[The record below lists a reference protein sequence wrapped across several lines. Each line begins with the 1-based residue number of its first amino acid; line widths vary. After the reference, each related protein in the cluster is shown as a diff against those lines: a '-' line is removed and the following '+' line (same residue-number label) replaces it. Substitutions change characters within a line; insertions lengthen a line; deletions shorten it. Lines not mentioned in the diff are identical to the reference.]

1 METNQNVG
9 VESTDSTQ
17 LKEGRVPSAVE
28 GVAMIATPGPE
39 TAAAVAST
47 TLAPPAAPVDLLNT
61 YRTTLVPMAEILA
74 AVSPAQP
81 AGEFI
86 RETPEFEK
94 LHLEI
99 NKLVSLNNKIPVD
112 WSLVNA
118 TSQGLLIKSKDL
130 SVLGYLIYALYRLH
144 GLQGL
149 AAGVFLNLK
158 FFENFWEDLYPQ
170 KSRMRA
176 RVAAYR
182 WWRDR
187 LETEIEKFV
196 PDTQTDKEAIQH
208 LAYFLPLLDE
218 SAGRLLDEG
227 KKDDSVHKTALLR
240 KVKEYHRNLANLD
253 KAEAE
258 KRQQREKAA
267 TQPVSGGAGISLE
280 SEFHSEED
288 IAKALKQVPLVLKN
302 IAAFWRHKNLTDS
315 RSYRINRVAAW
326 LNISQS
332 PPHQNGLTQI
342 SGPNMDTLNKY
353 QGLMAAS
360 QFSEIIHE
368 VEKNLWLMPFWI
380 DGHRFSVLALTAL
393 GPSHGGAKTAIL
405 EELALFL
412 KRCVN
417 LHELKFSNNTPFIS
431 EECQRWIDAEV
442 KPHLG
447 GGQSS
452 GGALVGVQNKEDNPW
467 LDAAKEAQQLA
478 AKGQIAEALALFHKG
493 QTQAGTERQ
502 SFLWRLYQSRFSLDV
517 GQVELAI
524 GQLESLNQHVIQY
537 GLEGWEPEISVE
549 VARLL
554 LICYAKYLKKSK
566 KPLEG
571 LHVKMEELYRRICR
585 LDIKTALAMEEKPWQ
600 SH

>member
-1 METNQNVG
+1 METNKNVA
-9 VESTDSTQ
+9 VESADSAQ
-17 LKEGRVPSAVE
+17 LKEGPVLSGVE
-28 GVAMIATPGPE
+28 GPAATAMPGPE
-39 TAAAVAST
+39 TAATVVS
-47 TLAPPAAPVDLLNT
+47 DLLNT
-61 YRTTLVPMAEILA
+61 YRTALVPMVEIMT
-74 AVSPAQP
+74 AVNASQP
-81 AGEFI
+81 AGEFL

-94 LHLEI
+94 LAEEI
-99 NKLVSLNNKIPVD
+99 NKLNSINNKIPVD
-112 WSLVNA
+112 WSHISVI
-118 TSQGLLIKSKDL
+118 SQGLLIKSKDL
-130 SVLGYLIYALYRLH
+130 LVLSYLTYALFRLH

-158 FFENFWEDLYPQ
+158 FFDNFWADLHPP

-187 LETEIEKFV
+187 LETEIEKLI
-196 PDTQTDKEAIQH
+196 PDTLKDKEAIQH

-218 SAGRLLDEG
+218 RAASLLEED
-227 KKDDSVHKTALLR
+227 KKGDSVHKTALQR
-240 KVKEYHRNLANLD
+240 KVGEFHRNFANFE
-253 KAEAE
+253 KAEVE

-267 TQPVSGGAGISLE
+267 VQPVSGVGVSLE
-280 SEFHSEED
+280 AEFNSEEEMN
-288 IAKALKQVPLVLKN
+288 KALKQMPIVLKN
-302 IAAFWRHKNLTDS
+302 IAAFWRKKNLTDP
-315 RSYRINRVAAW
+315 RSYRFNRVAAW

-332 PPHQNGLTQI
+332 PQHQNGLTQI
-342 SGPNMDTLNKY
+342 SGPSTETINKY

-360 QFSEIIHE
+360 QFGELIHE
-368 VEKNLWLMPFWI
+368 VEKNLWLMPFWL
-380 DGHRFSVLALTAL
+380 DSHRFSVQALTAL

-405 EELALFL
+405 EELALLL
-412 KRCVN
+412 KRCAN
-417 LHELKFSNNTPFIS
+417 LHELKFNNNSPFIS

-452 GGALVGVQNKEDNPW
+452 GGSLVGVQNKEENPW
-467 LDAAKEAQQLA
+467 LDVAKEAQQLA
-478 AKGQIAEALALFHKG
+478 SKGQIAEGLALFHKG
-493 QTQAGTERQ
+493 QTQASTERQ
-502 SFLWRLYQSRFSLDV
+502 SFLWRLYQSRFSLDI

-524 GQLESLNQHVIQY
+524 GQLESLNQQVIQY

-554 LICYAKYLKKSK
+554 LICYAKYLKKAK

-600 SH
+600 SN